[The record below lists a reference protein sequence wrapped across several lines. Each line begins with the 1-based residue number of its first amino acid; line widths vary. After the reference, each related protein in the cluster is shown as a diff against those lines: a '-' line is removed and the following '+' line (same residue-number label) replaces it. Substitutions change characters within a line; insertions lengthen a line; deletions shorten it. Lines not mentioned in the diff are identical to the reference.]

1 MMPQD
6 STPLI
11 PLAAIG
17 ALALGHKIDAIKIV
31 RQENSLSLKEAK
43 EAVEAY
49 QRAHPDLALQPSS
62 EHKTSTSLWLSSIV
76 IFIATACITWIL
88 LMFYRA

>member
-31 RQENSLSLKEAK
+31 RQENALSLKEAK

-49 QRAHPDLALQPSS
+49 QRAHPDLGTHPTTEPQ
-62 EHKTSTSLWLSSIV
+62 TSTSLWLSSMV
-76 IFIATACITWIL
+76 IFIATACITWIW
-88 LMFYRA
+88 LMFNRF